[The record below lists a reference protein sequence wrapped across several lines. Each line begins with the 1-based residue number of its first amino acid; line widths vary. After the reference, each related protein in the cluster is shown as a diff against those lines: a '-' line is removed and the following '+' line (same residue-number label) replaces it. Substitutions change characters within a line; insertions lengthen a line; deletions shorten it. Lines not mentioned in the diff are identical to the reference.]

1 MKVVINKCFGG
12 FDLSD
17 KAHERLIEL
26 GVKYYKSFDD
36 LPKNNNEL
44 YVVNSCSHGLGK
56 YYSNFSDYENRTNP
70 LLIQVVEEL
79 KDDASGRF
87 GNLKIVEIPND
98 IQWEIDEYDGIE
110 TIHELHRSW

>member
-17 KAHERLIEL
+17 KAHERLMEL

-36 LPKNNNEL
+36 MPKQNKEL
-44 YVVNSCSHGLGK
+44 YVVDSGTSGFGK

-79 KDDASGRF
+79 KEEANGRF
-87 GNLKIVEIPND
+87 GELRVVEIPD
-98 IQWEIDEYDGIE
+98 GIQWEIDEYDGIE
-110 TIHELHRSW
+110 TLHELHRSW

>member
-1 MKVVINKCFGG
+1 MKVVVNKCFGG

-17 KAHERLIEL
+17 KAHERLMEL

-36 LPKNNNEL
+36 MPKNNKDL
-44 YVVNSCSHGLGK
+44 YIVNSSSPGFGM

-79 KDDASGRF
+79 GEEASGRF
-87 GNLKIVEIPND
+87 GQLEIVDIPD
-98 IQWEIDEYDGIE
+98 GIQWEIDEY
-110 TIHELHRSW
+110 LYKF

>member
-36 LPKNNNEL
+36 MPKQYKDL
-44 YVVNSCSHGLGK
+44 YVVDSGTRGFGK
-56 YYSNFSDYENRTNP
+56 YYSNFSDYDKRTNP

-79 KDDASGRF
+79 KEEASGRF
-87 GNLKIVEIPND
+87 GQLQIVEIPDD

-110 TIHELHRSW
+110 TLHELHRSW